1 MQLYRLLLHL
11 YPASFRQEY
20 GSELLRLHALR
31 RREASSALLFWLEQ
45 IADVIWNA
53 ARVHSDLLRQDVR
66 YAVRTL
72 LRTPA
77 FTLTAVLV
85 TALGIG
91 ANTSVFSVTD
101 RVLIRPLP
109 FPDAERLVTLWENLP
124 GYARM
129 EPSAPNYLDWKRLA
143 TCFEAV
149 GASVPS
155 AVNLVGL
162 GEPLRL
168 EGVAVTPELLPLL
181 GVEPLLGRLI
191 SKDDVKDGAP
201 QVLLLS
207 YGLWQ
212 SEFGGAHDVVGRSVR
227 LGDVSATVIGV
238 LPRTFRFPNATTRYW
253 MAAGFNIIE
262 GEQNRDNNWLN
273 VVAKLKPGV
282 SLEKAR
288 AEMNVVA
295 EQLERAYP
303 KENEKTR
310 ATVVRLRDQVSAQS
324 RQLLIALFAASA
336 CVLLIACTNLASL
349 LLARAVQRR
358 RELSVRAAMGAGRER
373 LVRQLLTE
381 SLLLALAGG
390 ALGILLALAAGP
402 LLARLVPPTLPVGDI
417 GAVDPRVLGFAAAI
431 TLLTGIGFGVVPAW
445 KSCGGAD
452 ASALRE
458 GGRGGV
464 GGGRERLRSA
474 LVVAEVTAALV
485 LVVSSGLLIRALA
498 RVRSVDPGFRAEG
511 VLTLRTALPTPR
523 YASVAR
529 RHQLYEGV
537 ISELRAL
544 PGVQQAG
551 YISYLPMVM
560 RGGIWPVEVG
570 GVPADRRE
578 GQTAS
583 LRFATPG
590 FFEALRVPLLRGRV
604 FDEGDTQQ
612 SQFVAVVSQS
622 LARRYWPDRD
632 PIGER
637 FKIAFAERTVVGVVG
652 DIKVRGLERLSEP
665 QVYLPDRQVK
675 DGWLSGYAPKDL
687 VIRSSVEPQS
697 LLASV
702 RRIVRQADPELPI
715 SDVRTL
721 EDILDSDTS
730 PRRVQIRVLSAFAG
744 LSLLLAGLG
753 IYGLLSYA
761 VSQRIPEI
769 GVRLALGARPSSIL
783 KMVLADGARL
793 AAIGALLGLGL
804 AYAAGRTM
812 EALLAGVTP
821 GDPMTF
827 AAAFGLASLTTLL
840 GCLVPA
846 LRAVRVDPTVALRAE
861 A

>member
-1 MQLYRLLLHL
+1 M
-11 YPASFRQEY
+11 
-20 GSELLRLHALR
+20 
-31 RREASSALLFWLEQ
+31 EA
-45 IADVIWNA
+45 
-53 ARVHSDLLRQDVR
+53 
-66 YAVRTL
+66 
-72 LRTPA
+72 
-77 FTLTAVLV
+77 
-85 TALGIG
+85 
-91 ANTSVFSVTD
+91 
-101 RVLIRPLP
+101 
-109 FPDAERLVTLWENLP
+109 
-124 GYARM
+124 
-129 EPSAPNYLDWKRLA
+129 SAPNYLDWKRQA
-143 TCFEAV
+143 TSFEAA
-149 GASVPS
+149 GAFVPS

-181 GVEPLLGRLI
+181 GVEPFLGRLI
-191 SKDDVKDGAP
+191 SREDVKDGAP

-262 GEQNRDNNWLN
+262 GEQDRDNNWLN

-288 AEMNVVA
+288 AEMSVVT

-390 ALGILLALAAGP
+390 TLGILLALAAGP
-402 LLARLVPPTLPVGDI
+402 VLARLVPATLPVGNI

-612 SQFVAVVSQS
+612 SQFVAVVSAS

-687 VIRSSVEPQS
+687 VIRSSVEPQA
-697 LLASV
+697 LLGSV
-702 RRIVRQADPELPI
+702 RRIVKQADAELPI

-769 GVRLALGARPSSIL
+769 GIRLALGARPSSIL

>member
-1 MQLYRLLLHL
+1 MRL
-11 YPASFRQEY
+11 YPASFRLEY
-20 GSELLRLHALR
+20 GGELERLFALR
-31 RREASSALLFWLEQ
+31 RREASSAAWFWLEQ
-45 IADVIWNA
+45 LADVVWNA
-53 ARVHSDLLRQDVR
+53 ARVHLDLLRQDVR
-66 YAVRTL
+66 YSLRTL
-72 LRTPA
+72 ARSPA
-77 FTLTAVLV
+77 FTFTAVLV
-85 TALGIG
+85 TALGVG
-91 ANTSVFSVTD
+91 ANTSAFSVTD

-109 FPDAERLVTLWENLP
+109 FPDEDRLVTLWENVA
-124 GYARM
+124 GYPRL
-129 EPSAPNYLDWKRLA
+129 ELSAPNYLDWKRLA
-143 TCFEAV
+143 TSFE
-149 GASVPS
+149 GAGAFVPS

-168 EGVAVTPELLPLL
+168 EGVAVTPELLSLL
-181 GVEPLLGRLI
+181 GAEPLLGRLI
-191 SKDDVKDGAP
+191 SADDVKEGAP
-201 QVLLLS
+201 QVLVLS

-212 SEFGGAHDVVGRSVR
+212 AEFGGAHDIVGKSVR
-227 LGDVSATVIGV
+227 LGDLPATVIGV
-238 LPRTFRFPNATTRYW
+238 LPKTFRYPNANTRYW
-253 MAAGFNIIE
+253 MAAGFNIVE
-262 GEQNRDNNWLN
+262 GEENRDNNWLN
-273 VVAKLKPGV
+273 VVARLKPGV

-288 AEMNVVA
+288 AEMNLVA

-310 ATVVRLRDQVSAQS
+310 ATVAPLGENVSRQS

-390 ALGILLALAAGP
+390 ALGVLLALAAGP
-402 LLARLVPPTLPVGDI
+402 VLARLVPPSLPLSDI
-417 GAVDPRVLGFAAAI
+417 GAVDPRVLGFAAI
-431 TLLTGIGFGVVPAW
+431 VTLSTGVAFGVVPAW
-445 KSCGGAD
+445 RSCGGAD
-452 ASALRE
+452 VSGLRE

-498 RVRSVDPGFRAEG
+498 RVRAVDPGFRTEG
-511 VLTLRTALPTPR
+511 VLTLRTALQAPR

-529 RHQLYEGV
+529 RQQLYERV
-537 ISELRAL
+537 LSELRGL
-544 PGVQQAG
+544 PGVQQAA

-560 RGGIWPVEVG
+560 RGGIWAVEVG

-583 LRFATPG
+583 MRFTTPG
-590 FFEALRVPLLRGRV
+590 FFDALRVPLLRGRS
-604 FDEGDTQQ
+604 FDERDTQT
-612 SQFVAVVSQS
+612 SPFVAVVSQS
-622 LARRYWPDRD
+622 LARRHWPDRD

-637 FKIAFAERTVVGVVG
+637 FTIAFSERTIVGVVG
-652 DIKVRGLERLSEP
+652 DVKVRGLERLSEP
-665 QVYLPDRQVK
+665 QVYLPHGQVK
-675 DGWLSGYAPKDL
+675 DGWMMGYAPKDL
-687 VIRSSVEPQS
+687 VIRSTVEPQA
-697 LLASV
+697 LLAAV
-702 RRIVRQADPELPI
+702 RRIVKQADPELPI

-721 EDILDSDTS
+721 QDILDSDTS
-730 PRRVQIRVLSAFAG
+730 PRQVQIRVLSAFAG

-783 KMVLADGARL
+783 KMVLGDGVRL
-793 AAIGALLGLGL
+793 LAIGALLGLGL
-804 AYAAGRTM
+804 AYAAGRTL
-812 EALLAGVTP
+812 EALLAGVP
-821 GDPMTF
+821 ASDPLTF
-827 AAAFGLASLTTLL
+827 AAALGLALVTTLV

-846 LRAVRVDPTVALRAE
+846 LRAVRVDPTVALRSE